1 MDVTVLTLIDI
12 TQTNARRGFGDKLE
26 QNQQQNFNTFQQ
38 VSSLRLNPY
47 NFTSSFEA
55 ISIDNLGFGDK
66 YKGKQK
72 VWKFTFNHDVAYGL
86 DEQMLQEDFELIP
99 IISDL
104 NETIDINKSVIRTTD
119 PYEKN
124 ILFTIGDQIDIHKA
138 TEQAIPKQDNKA
150 N

>member
-1 MDVTVLTLIDI
+1 
-12 TQTNARRGFGDKLE
+12 
-26 QNQQQNFNTFQQ
+26 
-38 VSSLRLNPY
+38 
-47 NFTSSFEA
+47 
-55 ISIDNLGFGDK
+55 
-66 YKGKQK
+66 
-72 VWKFTFNHDVAYGL
+72 
-86 DEQMLQEDFELIP
+86 MLQEDFELIP